1 MCGIVGGIGSNSL
14 DIIHKNL
21 NLLNRRGPD
30 HQAIK
35 TFGNGLTLGSTRL
48 AMTDPYPRS
57 NQPMVDLDTE
67 NVILFN
73 GEVYNYK
80 IIRKGLINQGITFDT
95 DSDTEVLLKSMSFY
109 GPKIIPTLE
118 GMFSFTF
125 YDKKRNVLI
134 IARDYL
140 GKKPLYYFLDR
151 NSFFFA
157 SQIKFINKFVTDLK
171 LNSASIKTYLQLG
184 YLIDP
189 KTMFQKINSVRPGE
203 IISIDLNNFTILSTD
218 SFIPTSILKSE
229 DAKISTVVDSALLE
243 RVEGHSK
250 FAISLSGGIDST
262 VLALQCSKLGLDA
275 ETYSMAWSQAD
286 KSRYQSD
293 AVAAKKIASKLGL
306 IHKIIEMPG
315 PDKLDGLLSEY
326 IKAMGEPNSNP
337 TGLSMMILYSEI
349 AKDNHR
355 LVLTGDGADE
365 VFGGYKRYSILNQLK
380 LFPKFESNILKEI
393 IVSGNYKNKYL
404 KNLVLTLAQV
414 RSDEYWLHWHL
425 ISRGKL
431 LAGLIKDLPDDKP
444 NIYGNEL
451 HNVYSNNENN
461 ASNLMFKDL
470 RTWLPME
477 SNRKLDRISMW
488 YSIEARSP
496 FQSERVI
503 GNGYQKMSNSNFLNV
518 NKELLIKAFPDL
530 KTLPVVSSKQGFI
543 SPIGFWLRNN
553 KEMIKGSLNSISNY
567 LPFDRNQLARLG
579 NAPQSNNYQDF
590 KLLWS
595 LIVLNRW
602 LEINQ
607 SDLT

>member
-14 DIIHKNL
+14 DVIHKNL

-80 IIRKGLINQGITFDT
+80 IIRKRLIYQGITFDT

-140 GKKPLYYFLDR
+140 GKKPLYYYLDR

-157 SQIKFINKFVTDLK
+157 SQIEFINKFVSDLK
-171 LNSASIKTYLQLG
+171 LNLASIKTYLQLG

-189 KTMFQKINSVRPGE
+189 KTMFEKINSVRPGE

-229 DAKISTVVDSALLE
+229 DVKISTVVDSALLE

-262 VLALQCSKLGLDA
+262 ILALQCSKLGFDA

-286 KSRYQSD
+286 KTRYQSD
-293 AVAAKKIASKLGL
+293 AAAAKKIASKLGL
-306 IHKIIEMPG
+306 IHKTIEMPG

-337 TGLSMMILYSEI
+337 SGLSMMILYSEI

-365 VFGGYKRYSILNQLK
+365 VFGGYK
-380 LFPKFESNILKEI
+380 
-393 IVSGNYKNKYL
+393 NKYL

-425 ISRGKL
+425 ISRGTL
-431 LAGLIKDLPDDKP
+431 LAGLITDLPDDKP
-444 NIYGNEL
+444 NIYGSEL

-503 GNGYQKMSNSNFLNV
+503 GNGYKKMSNSNFLIV
-518 NKELLIKAFPDL
+518 NKELLVKAYPDL
-530 KTLPVVSSKQGFI
+530 KTLPVLSSKHGFI

-579 NAPQSNNYQDF
+579 NAPQSNTYEDF

-607 SDLT
+607 SALT

>member
-14 DIIHKNL
+14 DVIHKNL

-48 AMTDPYPRS
+48 AMTDPLPRS
-57 NQPMVDLDTE
+57 NQPMVELNTG

-73 GEVYNYK
+73 GEIYNYK
-80 IIRKGLINQGITFDT
+80 ILRKSLINQGINFDT

-109 GPKIIPTLE
+109 GSKIIPTFE

-125 YDKKRNVLI
+125 YDKKRNVLT

-140 GKKPLYYFLDR
+140 GKKPLYYFLGRD
-151 NSFFFA
+151 SFFFA
-157 SQIKFINKFVTDLK
+157 SQIEFVNKYINDSK
-171 LNSASIKTYLQLG
+171 LNLDSIKTYLQLG

-189 KTMFQKINSVRPGE
+189 KTIFQKINSVKPGE
-203 IISIDLNNFTILSTD
+203 IIRVDLNNFTILSTD
-218 SFIPTSILKSE
+218 SFIPNSILKSE
-229 DAKISTVVDSALLE
+229 DVEISTVVDRALLE

-262 VLALQCSKLGLDA
+262 ILALQCSKLGFNA
-275 ETYSMAWSQAD
+275 ETYSMAWSGAD
-286 KSRYQSD
+286 KTRYQSD
-293 AVAAKKIASKLGL
+293 AIAAKKIASKLGL
-306 IHKIIEMPG
+306 INKTIEMPG
-315 PDKLDGLLSEY
+315 PDKLNGLLSEY
-326 IKAMGEPNSNP
+326 VKAMGEPNSNP

-365 VFGGYKRYSILNQLK
+365 VFGGYKRYTIPNQLK
-380 LFPKFESNILKEI
+380 LFPKFESNILKKI
-393 IVSGNYKNKYL
+393 IVSGDFKNKYF
-404 KNLVLTLAQV
+404 KNLVLALTQV
-414 RSDEYWLHWHL
+414 DSDEYWLHWHL
-425 ISRGKL
+425 ISQGKL
-431 LAGLIKDLPDDKP
+431 LAEVIKDLPDNKP
-444 NIYGNEL
+444 NIYGSEL
-451 HNVYSNNENN
+451 LSVYSNTENN

-470 RTWLPME
+470 KTWLPME

-496 FQSERVI
+496 FQSEAVI
-503 GNGYQKMSNSNFLNV
+503 GNGYQKMNNSNFLNIK
-518 NKELLIKAFPDL
+518 KELLVQAFPDL
-530 KTLPVVSSKQGFI
+530 KTLPVVSSKHGFI

-553 KEMIKGSLNSISNY
+553 KELITESLNSISNY
-567 LPFDRNQLARLG
+567 LPFERNQLVRLG
-579 NAPQSNNYQDF
+579 SAPQSGNYNDF

-602 LEINQ
+602 LEINK
-607 SDLT
+607 